1 MNYRGI
7 YIVWVALALAGCSTV
22 MEANRPSAVNI
33 NQYKVGDKRID
44 VVARLGA
51 PLSTMKDDAR
61 SCDVYKLYTK
71 GTSKA
76 GKVGI
81 IFTEAA
87 ADVFTLGLAEAVATP
102 AEAATKSNSHTVL
115 ICYDSSESLV
125 SIRDEGRVVA
135 VAK

>member
-1 MNYRGI
+1 MNYCA
-7 YIVWVALALAGCSTV
+7 VAAVVLVFALAGCSTV
-22 MEANRPSAVNI
+22 MEANRPPAVNI
-33 NQYKVGDKRID
+33 NQYKVGDRRID
-44 VVARLGA
+44 VISRLGA
-51 PLSTMKDDAR
+51 PLNTVKDNAN

-102 AEAATKSNSHTVL
+102 TEAATKSNTHTVL
-115 ICYDSSESLV
+115 ICYDANEALV
-125 SIRDEGRVVA
+125 SIRDEGKA
-135 VAK
+135 LAAAK